1 MTDYVT
7 AFMGLYFGT
16 DETKAARREL
26 ATTAGAQ
33 MFFSQE
39 MEAFAAQLAL
49 FELLKQLEEA
59 A

>member
-1 MTDYVT
+1 MTDYMT

-33 MFFSQE
+33 MFFTQE
-39 MEAFAAQLAL
+39 MRAFATQLAL
-49 FELLKQLEEA
+49 YELLRQLEGTA
-59 A
+59 